1 MSYEPQEIAELSKKA
16 RILTEALP
24 YIKRFVGTTAVIK
37 YGGNAI
43 SEGHDSLDSFVEDV
57 VLLNFVGIRV
67 VVVHGGGPQIDMLL
81 TRLGHSSS
89 FVGGLRVTDAET
101 LESVKMVLLGQVNPL
116 LVSRINQHGAL
127 GVGVSGADGSMVL
140 CEPKSKAH
148 GFVGEVVKVDSSLL
162 ESLLLQGRIPVVAS
176 IGVGVDGQMYNVNA
190 DLVAAELSGALRAEK
205 LVFLTNVEGI
215 RSDANDPKSLLRQLR
230 AFELQRLLESKAVQ
244 GGMIPK
250 VEAALAAIQKGVHSV
265 HLLDG
270 RLPHAL
276 LLEVFTDQGIGTMLY
291 G

>member
-1 MSYEPQEIAELSKKA
+1 MSYEPQEIEELSKKA
-16 RILTEALP
+16 EILTEALP
-24 YIKRFVGTTAVIK
+24 YIRRFSGTTVVIK

-43 SEGHDSLDSFVEDV
+43 SEGLESLDSFVEDV
-57 VLLNFVGIRV
+57 VLLNFVGIKV
-67 VVVHGGGPQIDMLL
+67 VVVHGGGPQIDALL
-81 TRLGHSSS
+81 TRLGHSST
-89 FVGGLRVTDAET
+89 FVGGLRVTDEET

-116 LVSRINQHGAL
+116 LVSRINLHGAL
-127 GVGVSGADGSMVL
+127 AVGVSGADGSMVL
-140 CEPKSKAH
+140 CQPRSKEH
-148 GFVGEVVKVDSSLL
+148 GFVGEVIKVDASLL
-162 ESLLLQGRIPVVAS
+162 ENLLVQGRVPIVAS

-215 RSDANDPKSLLRQLR
+215 RSDASDPKSLLRQLR
-230 AFELQRLLESKAVQ
+230 AYELKDLLDSEVIQ

-250 VEAALAAIQKGVHSV
+250 AEAALSAIERGVHSV

>member
-1 MSYEPQEIAELSKKA
+1 MNYEPQEIEELSQKA
-16 RILTEALP
+16 QILTEALP
-24 YIKRFVGTTAVIK
+24 YIKRFSGTTVVIK

-43 SEGHDSLDSFVEDV
+43 SEGPDSLDSFVEDV

-67 VVVHGGGPQIDMLL
+67 VVVHGGGPQIDALL

-140 CEPKSKAH
+140 CQPKSITH
-148 GFVGEVVKVDSSLL
+148 GFVGEVIKVDASLL
-162 ESLLLQGRIPVVAS
+162 ESLLVQGRIPVVAS

-190 DLVAAELSGALRAEK
+190 DLVAAELAGALNAEK

-215 RSDANDPKSLLRQLR
+215 RSDASDPKSLLRQLR

-250 VEAALAAIQKGVHSV
+250 VEAALAAIGKGVHSV